1 MQIFVTSVLPAL
13 IAAAASI
20 VVAVITGNAQHRRV
34 LAELDKQSE
43 LLSYR
48 LGQLEKKVDKHNSVV
63 ERTYRLEESARLT
76 DERIRVANRRIEDLE
91 RTDRADHS

>member
-1 MQIFVTSVLPAL
+1 MQVFVTSILPAI

-20 VVAVITGNAQHRRV
+20 VVAVISGNAQHKRV

-43 LLSYR
+43 LLTYR

-63 ERTYRLEESARLT
+63 ERTYRLEEAAKLA
-76 DERIRVANRRIEDLE
+76 DERMKSVNRRLDDLE
-91 RTDRADHS
+91 RGTKA

>member
-1 MQIFVTSVLPAL
+1 MNGILTVASAL

-20 VVAVITGNAQHRRV
+20 VVAVIAGNAQHKRV

-43 LLSYR
+43 LLEYR

-63 ERTYRLEESARLT
+63 ERTYRLEEAARLA
-76 DERIRVANRRIEDLE
+76 DERIKVANHRIDGLE
-91 RTDRADHS
+91 KIGKEAQK